1 MFREGDE
8 INALLGAKLLIAE
21 DNGINQEVIEGL
33 LEPYGLNLHLVGNGR
48 AAVNAVQEE
57 QFDLILMD
65 IQMPDLDGMQ
75 ATEQIQQMQLT
86 KTPPII
92 AMTAHAMREDV
103 EHCLSIGMSDHIAK
117 PIDPDRLKEVL
128 LRWIEPRVFSGMALD
143 ESTSD
148 HLKMPCILEGINL
161 NMALRSTAGNKKLL
175 KRLMVQFVDDY
186 QEEARPAKEMLSV
199 GDWQALTYWLHTL
212 KGTSAT
218 LGMTLVAGEA
228 SKIERMLFNNTL
240 PRDADLIP
248 LEQAFT
254 TAVEAIKSCIHDK
267 AVLSGGAEKNEVT
280 REQSFINSISP
291 IKSTSADPEHV
302 MQFVASIRKMLQEG
316 DADVLDKVPE
326 LMELVQTDEVLLDKT
341 IKLLELVESYE
352 FDQALEELT
361 DFNF

>member
-1 MFREGDE
+1 
-8 INALLGAKLLIAE
+8 
-21 DNGINQEVIEGL
+21 
-33 LEPYGLNLHLVGNGR
+33 
-48 AAVNAVQEE
+48 
-57 QFDLILMD
+57 
-65 IQMPDLDGMQ
+65 
-75 ATEQIQQMQLT
+75 
-86 KTPPII
+86 
-92 AMTAHAMREDV
+92 
-103 EHCLSIGMSDHIAK
+103 
-117 PIDPDRLKEVL
+117 
-128 LRWIEPRVFSGMALD
+128 
-143 ESTSD
+143 
-148 HLKMPCILEGINL
+148 
-161 NMALRSTAGNKKLL
+161 
-175 KRLMVQFVDDY
+175 
-186 QEEARPAKEMLSV
+186 MLSV